1 MERGWIA
8 SPKRFGSQFFF
19 LMNILLML
27 ILVSLALA
35 VMALVAFLW
44 AANSGQ
50 FEDTSTPSMRMLTDD
65 PAPAK
70 PSTPPERHKPLPESC
85 DKKS

>member
-1 MERGWIA
+1 
-8 SPKRFGSQFFF
+8 
-19 LMNILLML
+19 MNILLML

-35 VMALVAFLW
+35 VMALIAFLW

-50 FEDTSTPSMRMLTDD
+50 FEDTSTPSMRVLTDD

-70 PSTPPERHKPLPESC
+70 PSNPPKPPQPI
-85 DKKS
+85 DGARNKKAKSI

>member
-1 MERGWIA
+1 
-8 SPKRFGSQFFF
+8 
-19 LMNILLML
+19 MNVLLML

-35 VMALVAFLW
+35 VMALIAFLW

-50 FEDTSTPSMRMLTDD
+50 FEDTSTPSMRVLTDD

-70 PSTPPERHKPLPESC
+70 PSNPPERDKPITESG